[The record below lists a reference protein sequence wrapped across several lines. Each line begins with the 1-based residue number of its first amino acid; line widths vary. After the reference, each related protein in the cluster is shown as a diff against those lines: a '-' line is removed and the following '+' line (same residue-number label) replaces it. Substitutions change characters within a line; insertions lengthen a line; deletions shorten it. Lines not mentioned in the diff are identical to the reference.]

1 MRDAV
6 HDHSFENVPLWTD
19 RGHDVMEPDRVL
31 EEQIMRDKE
40 TASPVVEEMLTP
52 GGHPIPSQRREE
64 PPSTT
69 SVEAQEFAD
78 PQISFGGCWH
88 AGFLFLN

>member
-6 HDHSFENVPLWTD
+6 HDHSFENVPLWSD
-19 RGHDVMEPDRVL
+19 RGNDVMEPDRVL

-40 TASPVVEEMLTP
+40 TASPVVKEILAP
-52 GGHPIPSQRREE
+52 GGHSIPSQQRQE

-69 SVEAQEFAD
+69 SADAHEFAD
-78 PQISFGGCWH
+78 PQISFGGCLH
-88 AGFLFLN
+88 AGSYY